1 MSDNIDTLK
10 DEEKEKLDYVK
21 VDPVNVV
28 TDTESQQPARSHS
41 NNWLGGVILI
51 AIGVI
56 FLFSNISGFYLNN
69 WWALFILIPAI
80 GSFGKA
86 WNGYRENGRLDGEA
100 RGGLI
105 GGLILTLVASAF
117 LFNLDWGMIWPLFLI
132 IGGVGALLGGW
143 LK

>member
-1 MSDNIDTLK
+1 MSDNIDSLK
-10 DEEKEKLDYVK
+10 DEEKEKLNYVK
-21 VDPVNVV
+21 IDANE
-28 TDTESQQPARSHS
+28 TDASPETDHASHAHS
-41 NNWLGGVILI
+41 KNWLGGVILI

-56 FLFSNISGFYLNN
+56 FLFSNISGFYLHN

-86 WNGYRENGRLDGEA
+86 WQGYREKGRLDSDA

-117 LFNLDWGMIWPLFLI
+117 LFNLDWGLIWPLFLI

>member
-10 DEEKEKLDYVK
+10 DEEKEKLNSIK
-21 VDPVNVV
+21 VDAN
-28 TDTESQQPARSHS
+28 DTIASIEAEERNDSHS

-56 FLFSNISGFYLNN
+56 FLFSNISGFYLHN

-86 WNGYRENGRLDGEA
+86 WNGYRENGRLNGEA

-117 LFNLDWGMIWPLFLI
+117 LFDLDWGMIWPLFLI

>member
-10 DEEKEKLDYVK
+10 DEEKEKLNTIK
-21 VDPVNVV
+21 VDAVDVNNSN
-28 TDTESQQPARSHS
+28 EIQQSTHSHS
-41 NNWLGGVILI
+41 KNWLGGVILI